1 MLKDDGRDYLYLIWK
16 SECSR
21 KQYIVGQLVKNGQY
35 EFQYTADIQAA
46 KDDGFTPLICF
57 PDVHRVYTDN
67 KLFPVFASRLPDKK
81 RKDIQNILKKYDLE
95 KYDEY
100 LLLKRSGAR
109 LPIDNFEFIDP
120 IINLNENI
128 ERTFFIA
135 GARHYLGCNGE
146 DCQKSFLVTR
156 GDEVVLQQEPDNR
169 YDKNAVQIL
178 DVSGHLLGYVPR
190 YYSEGVTKML
200 KSGRKVSCHVYHV
213 DNNQNCNECIK
224 AIIQCVV

>member
-16 SECSR
+16 SEQSR

-35 EFQYTADIQAA
+35 EFRYAEDIQAA
-46 KDDGFTPLICF
+46 KNDGFTPLICF
-57 PDVHRVYTDN
+57 PDDNKVYTDD
-67 KLFPVFASRLPDKK
+67 KLFPVFASRLPDRK
-81 RKDIQNILKKYDLE
+81 RKDMQNILKKYDLE
-95 KYDEY
+95 RYDEY

-120 IINLNENI
+120 IVNLDENI

-135 GARHYLGCNGE
+135 GVRHYLGCNGE
-146 DCQKSFLVTR
+146 NCNKPFMITR
-156 GDEVVLQQEPDNR
+156 GDEVVLQQDPDNQ
-169 YDKNAVQIL
+169 YDKNAVQML

-200 KSGRKVSCHVYHV
+200 KSNRKVSCHVFNV
-213 DNNQNCNECIK
+213 DHHQNCNECIK
-224 AIIQCVV
+224 VILKCYI